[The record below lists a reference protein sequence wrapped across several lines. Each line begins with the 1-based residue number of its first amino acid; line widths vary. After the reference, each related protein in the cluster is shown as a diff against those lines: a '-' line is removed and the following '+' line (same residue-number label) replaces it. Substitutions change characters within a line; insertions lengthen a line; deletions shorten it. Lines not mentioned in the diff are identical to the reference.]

1 MEIIEN
7 IQKELKEK
15 LSEKRYK
22 HSLGVM
28 KKAGE
33 LAKIYKIDTDIAE
46 LTGLAH
52 DIAKE
57 MTKEEKLEYAKKHH
71 IEIDEIEKSNIGLLH
86 AKIGADIAK
95 NKYGFNIEM
104 QNAIKYHTV
113 TNPDMD
119 LLAKIIFV
127 SDKIE
132 ENREY
137 EGVQELRKLAEIN
150 IDECMLKILD
160 YTIKE
165 NIDKGKLVHPN
176 SILTRNRLLINNS
189 FINILY

>member
-1 MEIIEN
+1 MGETKLMESIEN
-7 IQKELKEK
+7 MQKELKEK

-33 LAKIYKIDTDIAE
+33 LAKIYKIDTYIAE

-52 DIAKE
+52 DITKE
-57 MTKEEKLEYAKKHH
+57 MTNDEKLEYAQKHNFQV
-71 IEIDEIEKSNIGLLH
+71 DEIEKSNIGLLH

-95 NKYGFNIEM
+95 NKYGFTEEM

-137 EGVQELRKLAEIN
+137 EGVQELRKLAKSN
-150 IDECMLKILD
+150 IDACILEILN

-176 SILTRNRLLINNS
+176 SILTRNKLLIH
-189 FINILY
+189 

>member
-1 MEIIEN
+1 MGETKLMESIEN
-7 IQKELKEK
+7 IQKELREK
-15 LSEKRYK
+15 LSEKRYE

-176 SILTRNRLLINNS
+176 SILTRNRLLIH
-189 FINILY
+189 

>member
-15 LSEKRYK
+15 LSEKRYE

-176 SILTRNRLLINNS
+176 SILTRNRLLIHNS

>member
-1 MEIIEN
+1 MESIEN
-7 IQKELKEK
+7 IQKELREK

-33 LAKIYKIDTDIAE
+33 LAKIYKIDADIAE

-57 MTKEEKLEYAKKHH
+57 MTNEEKLEYAQKHH
-71 IEIDEIEKSNIGLLH
+71 IEIDEIEKNNIGLLH

-95 NKYGFNIEM
+95 NKYSFSEKM

-113 TNPDMD
+113 TNSDMD

-137 EGVQELRKLAEIN
+137 EGVQVLRRLAEID

-165 NIDKGKLVHPN
+165 NIDKEKLLYLD
-176 SILTRNRLLINNS
+176 SIKTRNKIIMKRS
-189 FINILY
+189 K

>member
-1 MEIIEN
+1 MESIEN
-7 IQKELKEK
+7 IQKELREK

-33 LAKIYKIDTDIAE
+33 LAKIYKIDADIAE

-57 MTKEEKLEYAKKHH
+57 MTNEEKLEYAQKHH

-95 NKYGFNIEM
+95 NKYSFSEKM

-113 TNPDMD
+113 TNSDMD

-137 EGVQELRKLAEIN
+137 EGVQELRRLAEID

-165 NIDKGKLVHPN
+165 NIDKEKLLYLD
-176 SILTRNRLLINNS
+176 SIKTRNKIIMKKS
-189 FINILY
+189 K

>member
-1 MEIIEN
+1 MESIEN
-7 IQKELKEK
+7 IQKELREK

-33 LAKIYKIDTDIAE
+33 LAKIYKIDADIAE

-57 MTKEEKLEYAKKHH
+57 MTNEEKLEYAQKHH
-71 IEIDEIEKSNIGLLH
+71 IEVDEIEKSNIGLLH

-95 NKYGFNIEM
+95 NKYGFTEEM

-137 EGVQELRKLAEIN
+137 EGVQELRRLAEID

-165 NIDKGKLVHPN
+165 NIDKEKLLYLD
-176 SILTRNRLLINNS
+176 SIKTRNKIIMKKS
-189 FINILY
+189 K

>member
-1 MEIIEN
+1 
-7 IQKELKEK
+7 
-15 LSEKRYK
+15 
-22 HSLGVM
+22 
-28 KKAGE
+28 
-33 LAKIYKIDTDIAE
+33 
-46 LTGLAH
+46 
-52 DIAKE
+52 
-57 MTKEEKLEYAKKHH
+57 
-71 IEIDEIEKSNIGLLH
+71 
-86 AKIGADIAK
+86 
-95 NKYGFNIEM
+95 
-104 QNAIKYHTV
+104 
-113 TNPDMD
+113 MD

-176 SILTRNRLLINNS
+176 SILTRNKLLIH
-189 FINILY
+189 